1 MLLRFDPFR
10 DVDRLAE
17 QMLSSWEGP
26 RSFPM
31 DVLQYGDHYAVHFDL
46 PGVDPGS
53 IDLHAED
60 NTLTVEAART
70 TRTDDQGQALIRER
84 PTGTFRRQLVLGD
97 GLDTEN
103 VTATYD
109 EGVLTVTIP
118 VHEKAKPRKIDVA
131 RSGSS
136 PKVIEG
142 ESKQASVGA
151 GSTS

>member
-17 QMLSSWEGP
+17 QMMSSWEGP

-31 DVLQYGDHYAVHFDL
+31 DVLQSGDHYVVHFDL

-53 IDLHAED
+53 IDLQAED
-60 NTLTVEAART
+60 NTLTVAA
-70 TRTDDQGQALIRER
+70 TRSPRSDDQGQALIRER

-97 GLDTEN
+97 GLDTEK
-103 VTATYD
+103 VKATYGH
-109 EGVLTVTIP
+109 GVLTVTIP
-118 VHEKAKPRKIDVA
+118 VNEKAKARKIDIVQA
-131 RSGSS
+131 DS
-136 PKVIEG
+136 PRVIEG
-142 ESKQASVGA
+142 ESQQSAVGA